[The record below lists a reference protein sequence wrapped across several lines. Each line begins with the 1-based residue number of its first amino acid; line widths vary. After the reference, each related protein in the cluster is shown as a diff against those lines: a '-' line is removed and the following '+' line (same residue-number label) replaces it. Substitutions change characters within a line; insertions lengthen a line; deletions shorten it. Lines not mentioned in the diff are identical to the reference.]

1 MEMSCGSAS
10 AALQTRGGRWGLRS
24 WSSCSGTLR
33 VRGSSLRWRLGVLL
47 SVGGWLSTLGT
58 VGFGGWGSHRRAGR
72 SAGCLCM
79 ATAGVIDD
87 GEPFLGVICG
97 MRLERQ
103 LGSAVEGVSN
113 FAARD
118 VLALY
123 TELDAIR
130 GADNAVGKIQGK
142 FGGWVAA
149 EVIVVLELVEVAG
162 DGDDVVARAIALD
175 HSARL
180 PFQRPF
186 NQWLRG
192 PVVLVGKGDVGQR
205 PWRGIWVH

>member
-1 MEMSCGSAS
+1 MSCGSAS
-10 AALQTRGGRWGLRS
+10 TALQTRGGCWSLRS
-24 WSSCSGTLR
+24 WGPRSRTLR
-33 VRGSSLRWRLGVLL
+33 IRGSSLRWRLGVLL
-47 SVGGWLSTLGT
+47 SVGRWLSTLGT

-72 SAGCLCM
+72 SAGCLCL
-79 ATAGVIDD
+79 ATAGIVDD

-103 LGSAVEGVSN
+103 LGSAVEGVAN

-123 TELDAIR
+123 TELDAIC
-130 GADNAVGKIQGK
+130 GADNAVGKIQGE

-149 EVIVVLELVEVAG
+149 EVIVVLEFVEIAG

-175 HSARL
+175 RKS
-180 PFQRPF
+180 
-186 NQWLRG
+186 
-192 PVVLVGKGDVGQR
+192 VV
-205 PWRGIWVH
+205 